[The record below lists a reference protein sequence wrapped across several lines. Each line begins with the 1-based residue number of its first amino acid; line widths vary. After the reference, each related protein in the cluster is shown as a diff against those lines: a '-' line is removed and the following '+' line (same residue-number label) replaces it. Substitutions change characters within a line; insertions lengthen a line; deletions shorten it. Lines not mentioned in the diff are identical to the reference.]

1 MDMKALAEAACMFST
16 AAYETTY
23 GNWVFDPDEYDDT
36 IDPDELEDALWQV
49 GGYYLLEVERY
60 DGRFDLTVSTYY
72 TKDEEY
78 DGPFDDETEKAW
90 LDAWDTAAACT
101 LFGSAAGW
109 DNGRWVKQERLI
121 ADSVLG
127 EYIPCNDAVLAKA
140 EELFGDLVKFATH
153 DNLYLYMRVKEEA

>member
-36 IDPDELEDALWQV
+36 IAPDELEDALWQV

-72 TKDEEY
+72 TKDEED
-78 DGPFDDETEKAW
+78 DGPFDELGATRGTRRPRAR
-90 LDAWDTAAACT
+90 C
-101 LFGSAAGW
+101 SAAPQAGITE
-109 DNGRWVKQERLI
+109 DG
-121 ADSVLG
+121 
-127 EYIPCNDAVLAKA
+127 
-140 EELFGDLVKFATH
+140 
-153 DNLYLYMRVKEEA
+153 